1 MFNATRGS
9 GSGSPAPGGSFLDK
23 PAPKVGAPLKP
34 KFVLVILLLGVAALA
49 LMGIM
54 HGVVNKREGP
64 AQPSPVVPPEKAE
77 ASQTTSN
84 VPVNAQATSNI
95 AMTANEQT
103 AFQKQKDLDAVND
116 ALLSSDGDPRAMLE
130 VASRLENSDAEVR
143 TAARES
149 AVHLGD
155 TNIIPYLNS
164 ALNNLKDPREK
175 VAIMDAIAYLQ
186 IPSAAETARDPALES
201 ILTNSAPIPRRLQPM
216 DPAAALNAKRR
227 GAAGTAPA
235 APAQTPPAAAPQS
248 SP

>member
-1 MFNATRGS
+1 
-9 GSGSPAPGGSFLDK
+9 
-23 PAPKVGAPLKP
+23 
-34 KFVLVILLLGVAALA
+34 
-49 LMGIM
+49 
-54 HGVVNKREGP
+54 
-64 AQPSPVVPPEKAE
+64 
-77 ASQTTSN
+77 
-84 VPVNAQATSNI
+84 
-95 AMTANEQT
+95 MTANEQT

>member
-1 MFNATRGS
+1 
-9 GSGSPAPGGSFLDK
+9 
-23 PAPKVGAPLKP
+23 LKP

-49 LMGIM
+49 LMGII

>member
-1 MFNATRGS
+1 
-9 GSGSPAPGGSFLDK
+9 
-23 PAPKVGAPLKP
+23 LKP

-49 LMGIM
+49 LMGII

-64 AQPSPVVPPEKAE
+64 AQPPPVVPPEKAE

-235 APAQTPPAAAPQS
+235 APAQTPPAAAPQG

>member
-1 MFNATRGS
+1 VFNATRGS

-49 LMGIM
+49 LMGII

-143 TAARES
+143 TAAREA

-164 ALNNLKDPREK
+164 ALNNLKDQREK
-175 VAIMDAIAYLQ
+175 VALMDAIAYLQ

-216 DPAAALNAKRR
+216 DPAAAVNAKRR

>member
-1 MFNATRGS
+1 MRPVARS
-9 GSGSPAPGGSFLDK
+9 SEPK
-23 PAPKVGAPLKP
+23 PP
-34 KFVLVILLLGVAALA
+34 KFWSIRRRVI
-49 LMGIM
+49 
-54 HGVVNKREGP
+54 K
-64 AQPSPVVPPEKAE
+64 
-77 ASQTTSN
+77 
-84 VPVNAQATSNI
+84 
-95 AMTANEQT
+95 
-103 AFQKQKDLDAVND
+103 
-116 ALLSSDGDPRAMLE
+116 PRAMLE

>member
-64 AQPSPVVPPEKAE
+64 AQPPPVVPPEKAE

-164 ALNNLKDPREK
+164 ALNNLKDPLEK
-175 VAIMDAIAYLQ
+175 VAIMDASAYLQ

>member
-1 MFNATRGS
+1 M
-9 GSGSPAPGGSFLDK
+9 
-23 PAPKVGAPLKP
+23 KP

-49 LMGIM
+49 LMGII